1 METSSHSNSHTGRKG
16 ELRTV
21 TKERK
26 QGRKEE
32 EEISTERTNPVYL
45 HHTAMFSNDSI
56 NHHFILI
63 KTSGDWNID
72 PCGEG
77 KHPLGWLQQSVDS
90 ITHPCFFPPIFI
102 SWISIIIV
110 TKEGCCLHTFSYP
123 VFVQASNLHTIAG
136 DWWHV
141 KVKAAISLQ
150 QPRRNNINTNINFQL
165 NCQCIA
171 FCLPTDRL
179 FIAMLRRDCV
189 CSSHTFVHQFLTDSR
204 YAQWERVCFDD
215 KAQGISM
222 KFKNVPYALDR
233 VHQEVFRPIYLLH
246 LSVSHPSISADDKGW
261 LARTLGS
268 VKLLFKTFLRFDYG
282 LRSETTIIRS
292 PNNQLI

>member
-1 METSSHSNSHTGRKG
+1 MIDQLVEQLTTPKESESTVLVCRSRNKNQPTNNKWKVNKGPISN
-16 ELRTV
+16 EVTV

-26 QGRKEE
+26 QERKE
-32 EEISTERTNPVYL
+32 EEISTEKTSPVYL
-45 HHTAMFSNDSI
+45 HHTAMFSDDSI

-63 KTSGDWNID
+63 KASGDWNID

-90 ITHPCFFPPIFI
+90 ITHHCFFPPIFI

-110 TKEGCCLHTFSYP
+110 MKEGCCLHTFSYP

-165 NCQCIA
+165 NCPRIA
-171 FCLPTDRL
+171 FCLPADRL
-179 FIAMLRRDCV
+179 FIAMLRRDRV

-204 YAQWERVCFDD
+204 YETGCVLIIKHRAYQWNLRMFHMLYTECIRKYSDTFTFCILVW
-215 KAQGISM
+215 AI
-222 KFKNVPYALDR
+222 P
-233 VHQEVFRPIYLLH
+233 H
-246 LSVSHPSISADDKGW
+246 L
-261 LARTLGS
+261 
-268 VKLLFKTFLRFDYG
+268 
-282 LRSETTIIRS
+282 
-292 PNNQLI
+292 